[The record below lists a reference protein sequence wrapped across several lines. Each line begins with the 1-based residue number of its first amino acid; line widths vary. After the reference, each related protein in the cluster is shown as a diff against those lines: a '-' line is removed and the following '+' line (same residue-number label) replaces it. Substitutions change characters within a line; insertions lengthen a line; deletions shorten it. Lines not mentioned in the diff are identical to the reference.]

1 MADQYANLSPDLAS
15 PYIGGFAVSPSDS
28 AVLSQPTRAVFV
40 GGAGNL
46 AVTYLDGST
55 DTLQSVTAGSILPIR
70 VTKVMATNTT
80 ATKISG
86 LY

>member
-1 MADQYANLSPDLAS
+1 MAERYAGMNADLTS
-15 PYIGGFAVSPSDS
+15 PYIGGFAVTPSDS
-28 AVLSQPTRAVFV
+28 TVFTQPTRAVYV

-46 AVTYLDGST
+46 VVTYLDGST
-55 DTLQSVTAGSILPIR
+55 DTLQSVVAGTLLPIR
-70 VTKVMATNTT
+70 VTKIGASST